1 MPAQSNPLRELID
14 GHAHLNEID
23 DIEGALGRAA
33 AAGVARIVAVGM
45 DIALQSQGSGTRC
58 CLSRFGAAVRW
69 ISPLVDFDRKIEAT
83 LAFLRTHLASCTA
96 LGEVGL
102 DYKAKVK
109 KAVQW
114 EVFARVLDL
123 AAEFKKPVIVHARF
137 SHQRCH
143 RMVSAAKIKKAV
155 FHWYSGPLD
164 LLEKIIADGYFVS
177 CTPALAYSI
186 RPPGRYPAGPAGA
199 YPHRNRL
206 PGRIPGKGFRTG
218 PPDRHPDAPQ
228 PDKRPA
234 DRRGRPDHHRQCQ
247 NVFRHPIDSVDGS
260 RRFLAMKSRIF

>member
-45 DIALQSQGSGTRC
+45 DIASNRRVLEI
-58 CLSRFGAAVRW
+58 AASYPGLVLPSVGFHPW
-69 ISPLVDFDRKIEAT
+69 SISTEPIEAT
-83 LAFLRTHLASCTA
+83 LAFVKTHLQSCTA

-102 DYKAKVK
+102 DYKAKVN

-114 EVFARVLDL
+114 EVFARILNL
-123 AAEFKKPVIVHARF
+123 AAEFEKPVIVHARF
-137 SHQRCH
+137 SHQRGH
-143 RMVSAAKIKKAV
+143 RMVSEAKIKKAV

-177 CTPALAYSI
+177 CTPALAYSTAHQAAI
-186 RPPGRYPAGPAGA
+186 RQAPLERILIETDCPVEYQGKVSEPA
-199 YPHRNRL
+199 HL
-206 PGRIPGKGFRTG
+206 IDTLTHLSRIKEL
-218 PPDRHPDAPQ
+218 
-228 PDKRPA
+228 
-234 DRRGRPDHHRQCQ
+234 
-247 NVFRHPIDSVDGS
+247 PIDE
-260 RRFLAMKSRIF
+260 AARITTANARAFFGIR

>member
-1 MPAQSNPLRELID
+1 MPAQLNPLRELID
-14 GHAHLNEID
+14 GHAHLNEVE
-23 DIEGALGRAA
+23 DIEGALERAA

-45 DIALQSQGSGTRC
+45 DISSNRKVLEI
-58 CLSRFGAAVRW
+58 AA
-69 ISPLVDFDRKIEAT
+69 SYPDLVLPSVGFHPWSIPTEQIEAT
-83 LAFLRTHLASCTA
+83 LAFVRTHLEFCTA

-123 AAEFKKPVIVHARF
+123 AAEFEKPVIVHARF

-143 RMVSAAKIKKAV
+143 RMVSEAKIKKAV

-177 CTPALAYSI
+177 CTPALAYS
-186 RPPGRYPAGPAGA
+186 
-199 YPHRNRL
+199 
-206 PGRIPGKGFRTG
+206 T
-218 PPDRHPDAPQ
+218 
-228 PDKRPA
+228 
-234 DRRGRPDHHRQCQ
+234 HHRSAIQHAPLERILIETDCPVEYQ
-247 NVFRHPIDSVDGS
+247 GKVSEPAHLIDTLTHLSRLKELPIEQV
-260 RRFLAMKSRIF
+260 ARITTANARAFFGMR

>member
-1 MPAQSNPLRELID
+1 MLAQSNHLRELID

-33 AAGVARIVAVGM
+33 GAGVARIVAVGM
-45 DIALQSQGSGTRC
+45 DMVSNCRILE
-58 CLSRFGAAVRW
+58 LAAAYPGLVLPSVGFHPW
-69 ISPLVDFDRKIEAT
+69 SISTEKIEAT
-83 LAFLRTHLASCTA
+83 LAFLRTHLAACAA

-102 DYKAKVK
+102 DYKVKVK

-114 EVFARVLDL
+114 AVFARVLEL

-143 RMVSAAKIKKAV
+143 RMVSTAGIKKAV

-177 CTPALAYSI
+177 CTPALAYSTAHQAAI
-186 RPPGRYPAGPAGA
+186 WQAPLERILIETDCPVEYRGKVSEPA
-199 YPHRNRL
+199 HL
-206 PGRIPGKGFRTG
+206 
-218 PPDRHPDAPQ
+218 
-228 PDKRPA
+228 
-234 DRRGRPDHHRQCQ
+234 
-247 NVFRHPIDSVDGS
+247 IDT
-260 RRFLAMKSRIF
+260 LTHLSRIKDLPIEEVAQITNANARMFFGIQ

>member
-1 MPAQSNPLRELID
+1 MPTQSNPLRELID

-23 DIEGALGRAA
+23 DIEGALERAA

-45 DIALQSQGSGTRC
+45 DIASNLRV
-58 CLSRFGAAVRW
+58 LEIAASYPGLVLPSVGFHPW
-69 ISPLVDFDRKIEAT
+69 SISTEPIEAT
-83 LAFLRTHLASCTA
+83 VAFVRPHLQSCTA

-114 EVFARVLDL
+114 GVFARVLDL
-123 AAEFKKPVIVHARF
+123 AAEFEKPVIVHARF

-164 LLEKIIADGYFVS
+164 LLEKIITDGYFVS
-177 CTPALAYSI
+177 CTPALAYSEHHQTAI
-186 RPPGRYPAGPAGA
+186 RHAP
-199 YPHRNRL
+199 L
-206 PGRIPGKGFRTG
+206 ERILIETDCPVEYRGKVSE
-218 PPDRHPDAPQ
+218 
-228 PDKRPA
+228 PA
-234 DRRGRPDHHRQCQ
+234 DVLTTLTH
-247 NVFRHPIDSVDGS
+247 
-260 RRFLAMKSRIF
+260 LSRIKDLPIEEAARITTANARAFFNIR